1 MIRVA
6 ASEVVASCIARM
18 TPVVDVVSWVGTV
31 RPVRCRLAQNL
42 TPQLCDVR
50 HVRRMLAML
59 RKCGLSQCS
68 AGQELHRHPHP
79 VGQPGEEVLKPVG
92 WPYSTR
98 TLSNRARSCNRCIS
112 RRHAAWAYLQHAQPP
127 TDLTHATQL
136 GRDDLGPTASN

>member
-68 AGQELHRHPHP
+68 AGPELHRHSHP

-92 WPYSTR
+92 LAVLDPD
-98 TLSNRARSCNRCIS
+98 AEQQG
-112 RRHAAWAYLQHAQPP
+112 AQLQPVYQPP
-127 TDLTHATQL
+127 ARRL
-136 GRDDLGPTASN
+136 GLPAACPASDGFDARHTTGA